1 MSAPATARSGAS
13 NTATRTSLPITY
25 STGVTARER
34 PPLPRL
40 GNGYEP
46 PGKLDCFADGTPAL
60 GEPLPEQW
68 TETIKKKKKKARN
81 PRKKMPPEVMDAV
94 HEKLVEATNRR
105 CDPDR
110 GDLFDVA
117 DKDAS
122 GTMELDELKKLVR
135 VTLRIPPG
143 ELSNDMIKGVFQAI
157 DYSGNGSI
165 ETSEFEAFLEHGSS
179 VMHMSQQITEVVTS
193 VVWPVET
200 NPSAGTVRMRELDK
214 PFLEDALRETRMENK
229 KDEEVLGE
237 KLVFNLA
244 KQTSKGLKEHL
255 GVHCEMTNVANV
267 VRLAIRNET
276 KTAAE
281 IDDMS
286 NGDEVRKAREV
297 LKAVRQFNLRKVAK
311 LMSVDVPQPP
321 TWGGRSRN
329 ATSEDPAVTLR
340 RLVK

>member
-81 PRKKMPPEVMDAV
+81 PRKKSPEVMDAV
-94 HEKLVEATNRR
+94 HEKLVDATNRR

-200 NPSAGTVRMRELDK
+200 NR
-214 PFLEDALRETRMENK
+214 
-229 KDEEVLGE
+229 
-237 KLVFNLA
+237 
-244 KQTSKGLKEHL
+244 
-255 GVHCEMTNVANV
+255 
-267 VRLAIRNET
+267 RLA
-276 KTAAE
+276 
-281 IDDMS
+281 
-286 NGDEVRKAREV
+286 
-297 LKAVRQFNLRKVAK
+297 
-311 LMSVDVPQPP
+311 
-321 TWGGRSRN
+321 RS
-329 ATSEDPAVTLR
+329 E
-340 RLVK
+340 

>member
-110 GDLFDVA
+110 GDLF
-117 DKDAS
+117 
-122 GTMELDELKKLVR
+122 
-135 VTLRIPPG
+135 
-143 ELSNDMIKGVFQAI
+143 LSLIHI
-157 DYSGNGSI
+157 
-165 ETSEFEAFLEHGSS
+165 
-179 VMHMSQQITEVVTS
+179 
-193 VVWPVET
+193 
-200 NPSAGTVRMRELDK
+200 
-214 PFLEDALRETRMENK
+214 
-229 KDEEVLGE
+229 
-237 KLVFNLA
+237 
-244 KQTSKGLKEHL
+244 
-255 GVHCEMTNVANV
+255 
-267 VRLAIRNET
+267 
-276 KTAAE
+276 
-281 IDDMS
+281 
-286 NGDEVRKAREV
+286 
-297 LKAVRQFNLRKVAK
+297 
-311 LMSVDVPQPP
+311 
-321 TWGGRSRN
+321 
-329 ATSEDPAVTLR
+329 
-340 RLVK
+340 

>member
-135 VTLRIPPG
+135 VTLRIP
-143 ELSNDMIKGVFQAI
+143 LANSAI
-157 DYSGNGSI
+157 
-165 ETSEFEAFLEHGSS
+165 T
-179 VMHMSQQITEVVTS
+179 
-193 VVWPVET
+193 
-200 NPSAGTVRMRELDK
+200 
-214 PFLEDALRETRMENK
+214 
-229 KDEEVLGE
+229 
-237 KLVFNLA
+237 
-244 KQTSKGLKEHL
+244 
-255 GVHCEMTNVANV
+255 
-267 VRLAIRNET
+267 
-276 KTAAE
+276 
-281 IDDMS
+281 
-286 NGDEVRKAREV
+286 
-297 LKAVRQFNLRKVAK
+297 
-311 LMSVDVPQPP
+311 
-321 TWGGRSRN
+321 
-329 ATSEDPAVTLR
+329 
-340 RLVK
+340 

>member
-1 MSAPATARSGAS
+1 MRVTRREQLVEARPRGRTTTLRRPNFPERSADSSVSTARGRGSSQNEQHSRHALPG
-13 NTATRTSLPITY
+13 SLGSIYSFSRPRHHSERPPPRIPACQHPQRRRGGSPKGQDERPRDGPLRGQQHRHEDESTYQTY

-193 VVWPVET
+193 VVWAVET
-200 NPSAGTVRMRELDK
+200 NPSL
-214 PFLEDALRETRMENK
+214 L
-229 KDEEVLGE
+229 
-237 KLVFNLA
+237 
-244 KQTSKGLKEHL
+244 
-255 GVHCEMTNVANV
+255 
-267 VRLAIRNET
+267 VRLE
-276 KTAAE
+276 
-281 IDDMS
+281 
-286 NGDEVRKAREV
+286 
-297 LKAVRQFNLRKVAK
+297 
-311 LMSVDVPQPP
+311 
-321 TWGGRSRN
+321 
-329 ATSEDPAVTLR
+329 
-340 RLVK
+340 